1 MPKKLTTELLHS
13 LSDQFGNAF
22 YLLESE
28 SFKQNYM
35 ELSAAF
41 RAYYPNFNIA
51 YSYKTNYTP
60 KLVQIVDRLGGY
72 AEVVSDMEMEIA
84 LRSGVV
90 PSHIIWNGPVKNAKK
105 VKELLLTGG
114 TVNIDSIYEIDNIRK
129 IAQAHPNHILNV
141 GVRVNYDVGDGV
153 LSRFGFD
160 VDDKDFYTVLQFIK
174 NTPNLHLINLQAH
187 FAERLPECW
196 KARTEGMLKIYD
208 RVVEQYSLKPER
220 LDIGGG
226 IYGKMPDE
234 LRSQLGIGS
243 ITYDDYASRA
253 AKAFAEHFKNKEDAP
268 YLFIEPGSAVAGD
281 CMRFVSRIETI
292 KNVRGKKIAT
302 VIGSQ
307 KNISMNGIN
316 PPMEVVAGGGEQRCV
331 ENCDI
336 VGFTCIEGD
345 VLQKNYTGEL
355 GIGDYIVISNCG
367 SYSVVMKPPFILPNF
382 PVLDINGDSV
392 EVIKRAETFDDLFHT
407 FSF

>member
-1 MPKKLTTELLHS
+1 MPKKLTTELLNS
-13 LSDQFGNAF
+13 LSYRFGNAF

-28 SFKQNYM
+28 SFEQNYK
-35 ELSAAF
+35 ELTAAF
-41 RAYYPNFNIA
+41 KVYYQKFNIA

-60 KLVQIVDRLGGY
+60 KLVKIVDRLGGY

-84 LRSGVV
+84 LRSGVE
-90 PSHIIWNGPVKNAKK
+90 PRKIIWNGPVKNGKK

-114 TVNIDSIYEIDNIRK
+114 TVNIDSIFEIENIKR
-129 IAQAHPNHILNV
+129 IAQEHPEHILNV

-160 VDDKDFYTVLQFIK
+160 VEGEDFNTVLRFIES
-174 NTPNLHLINLQAH
+174 TPNIHLVNLQAH
-187 FAERLPECW
+187 FAKRSSEFW
-196 KARTEGMLKIYD
+196 TARAEGMLKVYD
-208 RVVEQYSLKPER
+208 RVVEKYGLKPER

-226 IYGKMPDE
+226 IYGKIPTS
-234 LRSQLGIGS
+234 LRSQLGIGK

-253 AKAFAEHFKNKEDAP
+253 AKLFAEHFKDDPNAP

-292 KNVRGKKIAT
+292 KTVRGKTIAT

-316 PPMEVVAGGGEQRCV
+316 PPMEVVDGGGKPGKV

-345 VLQKNYTGEL
+345 VIQKNYTGEL
-355 GIGDYIVISNCG
+355 GIGDFIVISNCG
-367 SYSVVMKPPFILPNF
+367 SYSIVMKPPFILPNF
-382 PVLDINGDSV
+382 PVLDICGDEV